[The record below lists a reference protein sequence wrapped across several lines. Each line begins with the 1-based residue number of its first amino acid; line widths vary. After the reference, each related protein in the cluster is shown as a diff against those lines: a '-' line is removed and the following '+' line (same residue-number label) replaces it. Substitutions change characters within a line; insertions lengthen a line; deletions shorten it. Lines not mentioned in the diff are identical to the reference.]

1 LADQNFRVKH
11 GIGIGTNTF
20 ADANRNI
27 NAGIATLRHAKVTGI
42 TTVGIISAVDG
53 NGAQGIVTFQSR
65 IGISSNGNQI
75 TISPPSAGA
84 GFTGS
89 YEIILPPRAGTDGQ
103 TLTIGPNGQLG
114 FTTAGLYENRL
125 YVSAANG
132 DDINDGRALPVKTIK
147 KAAQLASFRS
157 FNLPAGR
164 FIDAGNLLNSNREF
178 IQNEVVS
185 YLEFSYPNIT
195 TDKPD
200 YDRTT
205 CIRDV
210 GLIVD
215 AIVYDLSYGGNSKT
229 VEAALSYWSGGV
241 SSVAG
246 EEEEALFAYQYI
258 GFISQ
263 YIINNQTPP
272 TLYQTAVGQ
281 VFDYTIIQDPNNVNA
296 NYFHRR
302 KDARNRIVANRQEII
317 DKSLAAVA
325 IAHSDFY
332 FPGEQSTNIRSRF
345 YDAYRLIQQNRQT
358 IINYAYAG
366 IATAYP
372 SFVQPNP
379 AKCQRDLGMFV
390 DAVSTDV
397 FTGGNSYAREFVFKY
412 FNGVGI
418 NSLAGEEQ
426 ETIYAFRSAGTLM
439 NEALTNRLPITDL
452 SITADPATGSNTSAS
467 SCANVRS
474 AVDTLVGI
482 VTTTI
487 GAGSTAGIT
496 TANNGFFA
504 GITTSC
510 NVVCGSIGIGST
522 NIIGGR
528 KCARDLGQIVDAIAQ
543 DVSYG
548 SNQHIV
554 YATKRYFNGAGYAL
568 TTGLLNEES
577 ESITAFVAARD
588 YAKKAIANQ
597 LNSQDFTI
605 IADPVT
611 GFNTDPASCANIQ
624 TSIDNIVGILTV
636 AIGNSSLSAVPAPGI
651 GTITD
656 CANVR
661 SAVVSYVGI
670 ITSVIG
676 IGTTAAPNVTNPSTK
691 SEPIAIIVEAGDY
704 VEDNPILL
712 YEDVAVLGDNLR
724 NTIIRPSNAG
734 KDLFRVRNGGYIT
747 NFAMKDFVDQAGIP
761 QFTFD
766 NGLAFDDPADSTA
779 SRVGYATKNTKPVI
793 TRSPYIQN
801 CSIIS
806 FLGANGI
813 LVDGSKVA
821 SPNTP
826 IIKQEVENPV
836 EQSQPEQG
844 KSMVAAAY
852 TMVSF
857 GGIGWRC
864 INEGYAQVV
873 SCFQIFCKYGSLCQS
888 GGYLSITNSATN
900 FGLFALR
907 AVGWSPNSFRFDRG
921 RIAATGISGGL
932 QTLKVIGLGRTDQD
946 LYVTRFYN
954 NANVDQTSSF
964 KPITTQQQFNA
975 TTGINTSTD
984 RFLITNHP
992 FSNQDIVLYTGDE
1005 GAIPPSVIGGL
1016 VSGNQY
1022 YLSYIDQNTFELY
1035 EDNSLIRRVNLT
1047 SPAVGIHTFTK
1058 GNLEFFVSEVLDTH
1072 AAYQSVGIASTT
1084 STLNFVSGRT
1094 VQQTVPGGT
1103 AVGFALT
1110 YLSESRQLIVSVE
1123 ASAGVRRLFGVTNN
1137 VTTLKIADHSGSP
1150 VSIAVTSVTGI
1161 TTYRTTE
1168 FKVAST
1174 PSGTVV
1180 SNIAT
1185 LPENYQLFFHRPSI
1199 INSSGHTWEYS
1210 GSGTDYN
1217 ALPQNGGQTDPASE
1231 QIFELGGR
1239 VYSSG
1244 TNELGDFKIGAFITA
1259 FNRTG
1264 NIVFNNKVSI
1274 GVLASLKL
1282 SLSGGVEIEAFS
1294 TDIGLGDNEVGG
1306 SQDTKVSTQKAIR
1319 TFLNNRLGSFID
1331 RNLTTNAVPSAVVQL
1346 NATGQIN
1353 ADLIPPKVVNYYRAN
1368 VSGGRTDLVNL
1379 IPATNL
1385 QNGDTVIEPGNGY
1398 VLISDVYGQYLILSS
1413 DTTNYNFNNGDTVVS
1428 ANSAGGAVGIVTGP
1442 PINAVGYGTTGLVK
1456 GVLLGVT
1463 VTSGGSGYTNPG
1475 VYTCVLDTNTGIGT
1489 SARAA
1494 ITVGAA
1500 GTVTQVRVN
1509 FGGRKYVS
1517 GDTLTI
1523 NDDSLIGGRVSGSR
1537 FSATVN
1543 DLETRLYLTLTNN
1556 QKFTGST
1563 LLPDY
1568 IADGNAVAIS
1578 TDTSVG
1584 YGKTFEPTDTSIGG
1598 DVDFANDRI
1607 IVGVT
1612 TFTNGDPV
1620 IYSSNNGNLVGGLTQ
1635 SNTYYIKRVGVS
1647 SVELYTSYA
1656 LATKVDF
1663 TSSGT
1668 GSHSLTRVG
1677 VNTSEEHIIFVNHGY
1692 TTGDAVRAS
1701 GTTPTGITTGAFY
1714 FVGSITQNAF
1724 TLHETRADALTS
1736 VNGLTLGAAGIAN
1749 TNGGV
1754 FSLTKQNVTYN
1765 ATINTSS
1772 AIFDNFTVLSSASI
1786 DASNVTTGTISP
1798 SRLGS
1803 GSASDTTFLAG
1814 DSSYKK
1820 VVTSVGIGTTQPLSA
1835 TATTSDSAPGGV
1847 GINTYYGKVELKVNR
1862 AAGTPNLYSTL
1873 GVAKFK
1879 TSTFSVDA
1887 DGAVSIKPS
1896 ATGDVDAA
1904 TLGGVSGAYFLDPA
1918 NFTGNISIT
1927 RGGTGLSAL
1936 PSLGAILQGNG
1947 LSYDLVTTPVFY
1959 GNVTITNNSKLEVL
1973 GIAATNISVT
1983 GATGIATF
1991 QNFKVTN
1998 EVVSGVS
2005 TFSGSGNNIN
2015 QTAGTAALNRL
2026 TVTGVTTV
2034 GTLFFDSLGGTSGA
2048 SIPYMTNI
2056 NAIHSGIVT
2065 FTSAENNIQQQAGT
2079 AELNNLTVA
2088 GVSTFVSLT
2097 NFGTANFGT
2106 VDISGTLVY
2115 ANSQTSGVSTFSG
2128 TKNNINQTA
2137 GTAALNRLTVAGVS
2151 TVARLEQ
2158 SSNETSDLQRLT
2170 VAGIS
2175 TFTGQLN
2182 AGTVSASNFTG
2193 SLNNTL
2199 TIQSPL
2205 TGNSYNNSAAV
2216 TIGINATN
2224 ANTANYVVQ
2233 RGASG
2238 EFSMGALTA
2247 TSATLQG
2254 LLTTQSIAIGAD
2266 HDISFT
2272 TGTWTGE
2279 KAGKIQFHGNNLY
2292 LQFTGSLVGR
2302 NASAIDVFT
2311 LGSSGNASFN
2321 GAVTATTFTS
2331 TVTTATGAP
2340 FTVSSTTKVTNLNA
2354 DLLDGLDTSSSNVIN
2369 TVVTRDATGAFS
2381 AGAITGTS
2389 LIGSL
2394 NNTLTIQSPLTGN
2407 SYNNSAAVTIGINA
2421 TNANTAN
2428 YVVQRDASGNFSAG
2442 TITANLTG
2450 NITNTVTGT
2459 NSTELV
2465 RGNMADNDQFRILIG
2480 GTSSNAGFVEIA
2492 TADDGTEP
2500 IHVRQY
2506 TGVFSSLQRTAT
2518 LLDES
2523 GNTSF
2528 PGNVT
2533 ASGTITGT
2541 QFISNVTG
2549 ATAPFVVSSTTQVNN
2564 LNAALLNGFAS
2575 TSDNN
2580 ADTIVRRN
2588 NAGGF
2593 SAGTITATTFS
2604 GNLANTLTL
2613 NTFGT
2618 GLSGAATYNN
2628 SGGLGVTFTVTS
2640 NATSANT
2647 GGAIVAR
2654 DASGNFIAGT
2664 ITANLAGN
2672 ATTATNATGSTFSGD
2687 AVNVSNINNRIDS
2700 GFYEHDSPT
2709 TGEGWPLNGSWMH
2722 LISSTHSNNNNY
2734 FAMQFAASFFNQ
2746 TDLFYRSV
2754 NNNGNTAWSRIW
2766 HSGNDGSGSGLDADT
2781 LDGLELHTGTNN
2793 EANKVVRTQGN
2804 GYIMAGWIN
2813 SISGNMGDSGNGVNK
2828 YYCSNDDYIRY
2839 IDRNAIKVQLGLTG
2853 KYDADRRDFTSDGNY
2868 FVGTMGWGTTDLNS
2882 VMTWGSGFFDT
2893 WSNPANQPSGTSHW
2907 VGVQAYHYV
2916 NAYNSGYGWQMCGGP
2931 IGNLRFR
2938 NSWPNNS
2945 GWTTVAMHDRND
2957 GSGGGLF
2964 AGIYYDANNTGFYVD
2979 PASSSNLNESLT
2991 TNDYFAR
2998 SWIRNNNSGSG
3009 LYNQATGQHWYS
3021 DAGNWW
3027 NVGANGN
3034 GFGIRLRH
3042 SYNGTIAGYLYGQY
3056 DNNFGLLSNDGN
3068 WQVRINN
3075 SEVELYDITY
3085 WNDGRG
3091 YIFYDRNNTG
3101 YNSDPDGVSRFNDTR
3116 VNILYDFND
3125 TGWYVDPNGTTRLNR
3140 IRSPGTFNNTASGG
3154 ANIRMTAAENDWVR
3168 AVSSIKYKKDVEDL
3182 EDSYVDNMLDNVR
3195 PVWYRSKCKADP
3207 EHHGFYGFIAEEVAE
3222 VDIRLVGLDENNEPE
3237 YVQYDQFVPH
3247 LVNLA
3252 RRQRT
3257 QLQNQQ
3263 ELIDQLMQRV
3273 AALEAK

>member
-27 NAGIATLRHAKVTGI
+27 NAGIATLRHAKITGI

-75 TISPPSAGA
+75 TISPPSVGA
-84 GFTGS
+84 GYTGS

-114 FTTAGLYENRL
+114 FTTAGLYENRF

-132 DDINDGRALPVKTIK
+132 DDNNDGRALPVKTIK

-157 FNLPAGR
+157 FNLPGGR
-164 FIDAGNLLNSNREF
+164 FLDAGNLLEANKEF

-185 YLEFSYPNIT
+185 YLEFNYPNIT

-661 SAVVSYVGI
+661 SAVVSFVGI

-704 VEDNPILL
+704 VEDNPIIL

-734 KDLFRVRNGGYIT
+734 KDLFRVRNGVYVS
-747 NFAMKDFVDQAGIP
+747 NFAMKDYVDQAGIP

-766 NGLAFDDPADSTA
+766 NAVAFDDPQDSTT
-779 SRVGYATKNTKPVI
+779 SRAGYATKNNKSVM

-801 CSIIS
+801 CSILS

-813 LVDGSKVA
+813 LVDGNKVQ
-821 SPNTP
+821 SPNVP
-826 IIKQEVENPV
+826 FILEEVENPV
-836 EQSQPEQG
+836 VDAQPEQG
-844 KSMVAAAY
+844 KSMVAAAF

-864 INEGYAQVV
+864 INDGYAQVV

-907 AVGWSPNSFRFDRG
+907 ATGWNANSFRFDRG
-921 RIAATGISGGL
+921 RVAATGISGGL
-932 QTLKVIGLGRTDQD
+932 QTLKVVGVGRTDQD
-946 LYVTRFYN
+946 LYVLRFYN

-964 KPITTQQQFNA
+964 KPITVQQQFNA
-975 TTGINTSTD
+975 TTGINTNTD
-984 RFLITNHP
+984 RFLIPTHP
-992 FSNQDIVLYTGDE
+992 FSNQDIVLYIGDE
-1005 GAIPPSVIGGL
+1005 GAIPPQVIGGL

-1022 YLSYIDQNTFELY
+1022 YLSYIDENTFQLY
-1035 EDNSLIRRVNLT
+1035 EDNSLTRLVNLT
-1047 SPAVGIHTFTK
+1047 SGAVGIHTLQK
-1058 GNLEFFVSEVLDTH
+1058 GNLEFFVQEMLDSH
-1072 AAYQSVGIASTT
+1072 GVYQSVGLASTS
-1084 STLNFVSGRT
+1084 STLQFVSGRQ
-1094 VQQTVPGGT
+1094 VLQTVPGGT
-1103 AVGFALT
+1103 AVGIALT
-1110 YLSESRQLIVSVE
+1110 YLSATRELIVSVE
-1123 ASAGVRRLFGVTNN
+1123 TSGGVRRLFGATNG
-1137 VTTLKIADHSGSP
+1137 TTYLTVASHNSP
-1150 VSIAVTSVTGI
+1150 AVAIAVTSVTGI
-1161 TTYRTTE
+1161 TTYRTVE
-1168 FKVAST
+1168 FKVDST
-1174 PSGTVV
+1174 PSGTTI
-1180 SNIAT
+1180 SNIAS

-1199 INSSGHTWEYS
+1199 VNSSSHTWEYS

-1217 ALPQNGGQTDPASE
+1217 ALPQNGGQTRPESE
-1231 QIFELGGR
+1231 QVFELGGR

-1244 TNELGDFKIGAFITA
+1244 TNELGDFKIGSFITA

-1264 NIVFNNKVSI
+1264 NIIFNNKVTI
-1274 GVLASLKL
+1274 GVLASLRL

-1294 TDIGLGDNEVGG
+1294 TDVGLGDNEIGG
-1306 SQDTKVSTQKAIR
+1306 PQNNKVSTQLAVR
-1319 TFLNNRLGSFID
+1319 TFLNNRLGNFID
-1331 RNLTTNAVPSAVVQL
+1331 KNLTTNAVPSAVVQL

-1368 VSGGRTDLVNL
+1368 VSGGRTDLVNQ
-1379 IPATNL
+1379 IPAVNL
-1385 QNGDTVIEPGNGY
+1385 ANGDTVIEPGNGY

-1413 DTTNYNFNNGDTVVS
+1413 DTTNYNFNNDDVVIS
-1428 ANSAGGAVGIVTGP
+1428 ANSAGGAVGIVTAP

-1463 VTSGGSGYTNPG
+1463 ITNGGSGYTNPG
-1475 VYTCVLDTNTGIGT
+1475 VYTCVLDRSGVGIGT

-1509 FGGRKYVS
+1509 FGGRYYAS
-1517 GDTLTI
+1517 GDNITI
-1523 NDDSLIGGRVSGSR
+1523 NDDNLIGGRSGGAK
-1537 FSATVN
+1537 FVAQVN
-1543 DLETRLYLTLTNN
+1543 DIETRLYVELTNN
-1556 QKFTGST
+1556 QKFPGNI
-1563 LLPDY
+1563 LLSDY

-1584 YGKTFEPTDTSIGG
+1584 YGKTFDPTDTNTGG
-1598 DVDFANDRI
+1598 SVDFTNDRI
-1607 IVGVT
+1607 IVGLT
-1612 TFTNGDPV
+1612 TFTDGDPV
-1620 IYSSNNGNLVGGLTQ
+1620 IYSANGGNLIGGLTQ
-1635 SNTYYIKRVGVS
+1635 DNTYYIKRVGIT
-1647 SVELYTSYA
+1647 SVELYGSYA
-1656 LATKVDF
+1656 LSSKLDLS
-1663 TSSGT
+1663 SSGT
-1668 GSHSLTRVG
+1668 GTHTLTRVG
-1677 VNTSEEHIIFVNHGY
+1677 VNTSERHIIFVNHGY
-1692 TTGDAVRAS
+1692 TTGDAVRTS
-1701 GTTPTGITTGAFY
+1701 GTTPTGITTGSFY
-1714 FVGSITQNAF
+1714 FVGSITQNSF
-1724 TLHETRADALTS
+1724 TLHSTRSDAVSS
-1736 VNGLTLGAAGIAN
+1736 VNGLILNPVSIAN
-1749 TNGGV
+1749 TNGGT
-1754 FSLTKQNVTYN
+1754 FSLTKQNVTYS
-1765 ATINTSS
+1765 ATVNTSS
-1772 AIFDNFTVLSSASI
+1772 AIYDNWTVLSSASI
-1786 DASNVTTGTISP
+1786 DASNITSGTINP
-1798 SRLGS
+1798 SRLGA

-1814 DSSYKK
+1814 DSSFKK
-1820 VVTSVGIGTTQPLSA
+1820 VITSVGIGTTQPLSA
-1835 TATTSDSAPGGV
+1835 TGTTFDSAPGGI
-1847 GINTYYGKVELKVNR
+1847 GINTYYGKVELRLNR
-1862 AAGTPNLYSTL
+1862 AAGTGDLYSTL

-1896 ATGDVDAA
+1896 ATGDIDAA
-1904 TLGGVSGAYFLDPA
+1904 TLGGVAGAFFLDPA
-1918 NFTGNISIT
+1918 NFTGNIPIS

-1936 PSLGAILQGNG
+1936 PSFGAILQGNG
-1947 LSYDLVTTPVFY
+1947 LSYDLVTSPEFY
-1959 GNVTITNNSKLEVL
+1959 GDVKITNNGRLSAI
-1973 GIAATNISVT
+1973 GIAATNILVT
-1983 GATGIATF
+1983 GVTGIATF
-1991 QNFKVTN
+1991 QNFRVTN

-2034 GTLFFDSLGGTSGA
+2034 GTLFFESLGGTAGA
-2048 SIPYMTNI
+2048 TIPYMSNVNTV
-2056 NAIHSGIVT
+2056 HSGIVT
-2065 FTSAENNIQQQAGT
+2065 FTSTGNNIQQQAGT

-2106 VDISGTLVY
+2106 VNVIGTLEY

-2128 TKNNINQTA
+2128 AKNNIDQTD

-2151 TVARLEQ
+2151 TF
-2158 SSNETSDLQRLT
+2158 SGITTSTTELFANVLS
-2170 VAGIS
+2170 VSGIS
-2175 TFTGQLN
+2175 TFVGQIN
-2182 AGTVSASNFTG
+2182 AGVITASTYYG
-2193 SLNNTL
+2193 TLSNTL

-2205 TGNSYNNSAAV
+2205 TGNAYNN
-2216 TIGINATN
+2216 
-2224 ANTANYVVQ
+2224 
-2233 RGASG
+2233 
-2238 EFSMGALTA
+2238 
-2247 TSATLQG
+2247 
-2254 LLTTQSIAIGAD
+2254 
-2266 HDISFT
+2266 
-2272 TGTWTGE
+2272 
-2279 KAGKIQFHGNNLY
+2279 NL
-2292 LQFTGSLVGR
+2292 
-2302 NASAIDVFT
+2302 
-2311 LGSSGNASFN
+2311 
-2321 GAVTATTFTS
+2321 
-2331 TVTTATGAP
+2331 P
-2340 FTVSSTTKVTNLNA
+2340 
-2354 DLLDGLDTSSSNVIN
+2354 
-2369 TVVTRDATGAFS
+2369 
-2381 AGAITGTS
+2381 
-2389 LIGSL
+2389 
-2394 NNTLTIQSPLTGN
+2394 
-2407 SYNNSAAVTIGINA
+2407 VTIGINA

-2428 YVVQRDASGNFSAG
+2428 YVVQRDAAGSFLAGISTFTKLSVNDVFSHTSPSFELIGANGNWIGFNAEGIDAPTFTTRSAGTKIVLYPQIGVSAADYAFGIQSNTLWTSVPTTSQQFAWYAGITNVATLSGSGNLTVLGNLQSVTFTSTQATGTAPFTVSSTTLVTNLNADRLDGYHADPGNVINTIVQRDGSGNFSANIITSEDSYVINSIRIG
-2442 TITANLTG
+2442 NAPGRYSRIRWKTDGQITIQGEANTTHG
-2450 NITNTVTGT
+2450 YISFGDQPNILGRTGT
-2459 NSTELV
+2459 GALTW
-2465 RGNMADNDQFRILIG
+2465 D
-2480 GTSSNAGFVEIA
+2480 
-2492 TADDGTEP
+2492 
-2500 IHVRQY
+2500 
-2506 TGVFSSLQRTAT
+2506 
-2518 LLDES
+2518 
-2523 GNTSF
+2523 GNT
-2528 PGNVT
+2528 
-2533 ASGTITGT
+2533 
-2541 QFISNVTG
+2541 
-2549 ATAPFVVSSTTQVNN
+2549 
-2564 LNAALLNGFAS
+2564 
-2575 TSDNN
+2575 
-2580 ADTIVRRN
+2580 
-2588 NAGGF
+2588 
-2593 SAGTITATTFS
+2593 
-2604 GNLANTLTL
+2604 
-2613 NTFGT
+2613 
-2618 GLSGAATYNN
+2618 
-2628 SGGLGVTFTVTS
+2628 
-2640 NATSANT
+2640 
-2647 GGAIVAR
+2647 
-2654 DASGNFIAGT
+2654 
-2664 ITANLAGN
+2664 
-2672 ATTATNATGSTFSGD
+2672 
-2687 AVNVSNINNRIDS
+2687 
-2700 GFYEHDSPT
+2700 
-2709 TGEGWPLNGSWMH
+2709 
-2722 LISSTHSNNNNY
+2722 
-2734 FAMQFAASFFNQ
+2734 
-2746 TDLFYRSV
+2746 
-2754 NNNGNTAWSRIW
+2754 IW

-2781 LDGLELHTGTNN
+2781 VDGLQVHTGDNT
-2793 EANKVVRTQGN
+2793 EANKIVRTASN
-2804 GYIMAGWIN
+2804 GYVYFGWIN
-2813 SISGNMGDSGNGVNK
+2813 TISGAYGDWGNGIDR
-2828 YYCSNDDYIRY
+2828 YYASSDQFIRY
-2839 IDRNAIKVQLGLTG
+2839 LNRSEIKVQLGLTA
-2853 KYDADRRDFTSDGNY
+2853 KYNADRRDFTTDSNY
-2868 FVGTMGWGTTDLNS
+2868 FTGIMGWGTTDLNS
-2882 VMTWGSGFFDT
+2882 VMEWGSGFFDT

-2907 VGVQAYHYV
+2907 VGVQSYHYV
-2916 NAYNSGYGWQMCGGP
+2916 NAYNSGYGWQLCGGP
-2931 IGNLRFR
+2931 ISNLRFR

-2957 GSGGGLF
+2957 GSGGALF
-2964 AGIYYDANNTGFYVD
+2964 AGLYYDSNNTGYYVD
-2979 PASSSNLNESLT
+2979 PAST
-2991 TNDYFAR
+2991 TQLHYVLANNWFRAQGDSGFYTENYGSHLRR
-2998 SWIRNNNSGSG
+2998 SVSASYGSWEIFGYNKGGYAGINIIDPSGYWNNMM
-3009 LYNQATGQHWYS
+3009 YE
-3021 DAGNWW
+3021 
-3027 NVGANGN
+3027 NGN
-3034 GFGIRLRH
+3034 GGLYQQNGWGWHFYFLRGNGCLGLGGSSTVGGYRARTNGSH
-3042 SYNGTIAGYLYGQY
+3042 YVDSTLFCGGANYGTIFI
-3056 DNNFGLLSNDGN
+3056 DSNDGN
-3068 WQVRINN
+3068 YYCDPNGA
-3075 SEVELYDITY
+3075 SLL
-3085 WNDGRG
+3085 NDSRG
-3091 YIFYDRNNTG
+3091 NIFYDRADTNWYMQPRST
-3101 YNSDPDGVSRFNDTR
+3101 SRF
-3116 VNILYDFND
+3116 
-3125 TGWYVDPNGTTRLNR
+3125 NR
-3140 IRSPGTFNNTASGG
+3140 IRSPGTFNSTTGGG
-3154 ANIRMTAAENDWVR
+3154 ANVRTPSAEGDFLR
-3168 AVSSIKYKKDVEDL
+3168 FVSSIKYKKDVEDL
-3182 EDSYVDNMLDNVR
+3182 EDFYVDNMLDNVR
-3195 PVWYRSKCKADP
+3195 PVWYRSKCNSDP
-3207 EHHGFYGFIAEEVAE
+3207 EHYGFYGFIAEEVAE
-3222 VDIRLVGLDENNEPE
+3222 VDVRLVGFDDNNEPMD
-3237 YVQYDQFVPH
+3237 VQYTQFVPH